1 MAGQIWIQ
9 FDGRQQGPFTLDEL
23 RGMGIRP
30 DTPVWYEGLPQWT
43 FAASAPLTATL
54 FGAPAQPAGFYG
66 QYQQAM
72 PYAAPGGTM
81 SQGELRCPPTYLIWA
96 ILATLCCCIPAGLI
110 AIYFACQVTTRYNN
124 HDYEGALRA
133 SERAQLW
140 IIIALVSGLITA
152 PFVSLFV

>member
-54 FGAPAQPAGFYG
+54 FGAPGQPTGFYG
-66 QYQQAM
+66 AYQQGM
-72 PYAAPGGTM
+72 PYYAPGTM
-81 SQGELRCPPTYLIWA
+81 PQEEPKCPPTFLAWA
-96 ILATLCCCIPAGLI
+96 IIVTICCCIPAGLV
-110 AIYFACQVTTRYNN
+110 AIYFACQVTSRYVN
-124 HDYEGALRA
+124 HDYEGSRRA
-133 SERAQLW
+133 SDRAQLW
-140 IIIALVSGLITA
+140 IVIALVFGLIGL
-152 PFVSLFV
+152 PFSILFL